1 MKPIIEVEGLTKT
14 FKLGSM
20 HGSYLTLRD
29 TIKQWFKATN
39 DDKNFLKALDNVSF
53 NVEPGEKVGII
64 GKNGAGK
71 STLLKILSRIT
82 PPSQGR
88 AILRGKVA
96 SLLEVGTGFH
106 GELTGRENIF
116 LNGAILGMKRNE
128 IKRKLDEIVNFSGVE
143 RFLDTPL
150 KHYSSG
156 MQVRLAFA
164 VAANL
169 DADILLIDEV
179 LAVGDAEFQK
189 KSLGKMNEI
198 SKSGRTVFFVSH
210 NMGAIEQLCNK
221 AIYLKNGSIVL
232 FDDTIN
238 VLEKY
243 LTTETSE
250 SPQKTW
256 DRNKPL
262 GNSTIEL
269 ISAKIVD
276 INRNCKYIYDYEEE
290 ICVEVT
296 FNLLSNYSPYL
307 NLHVHSITGEKLFVL
322 VQDSSSLPGKIGEY
336 SIIVKIPSK
345 MLNIGKYY
353 IGVAFTSFSPF
364 NIHLYDEQCVYFEV
378 TEKIINRNHPF
389 KDKLPGFFNPSV
401 NWQLLSIN

>member
-1 MKPIIEVEGLTKT
+1 MKPVIEVEGLTKI
-14 FKLGSM
+14 FKLGRA

-29 TIKQWFKATN
+29 SIKRWFKPINHN
-39 DDKNFLKALDNVSF
+39 DEKHFIKALDNISF
-53 NVEPGEKVGII
+53 KIEQGEKIGVI

-82 PPSQGR
+82 PPTQGR

-116 LNGAILGMKRNE
+116 LNGAILGMKRHE
-128 IKRKLDEIVNFSGVE
+128 IKKKLDEIVAFSGVE

-164 VAANL
+164 VAAHL
-169 DADILLIDEV
+169 DAEILLIDEV

-189 KSLGKMNEI
+189 KSLGKMDEI
-198 SKSGRTVFFVSH
+198 SNSGKTIFFVSH
-210 NMGAIEQLCNK
+210 NMGVIERLCNK
-221 AIYLKNGSIVL
+221 SIYLKNGSIVH
-232 FDDTIN
+232 FNNTID

-256 DRNKPL
+256 DRNSPL
-262 GNSTIEL
+262 GDSTIEL

-276 INRNCKYIYDYEEE
+276 INRNCKYIFDYEEE

-307 NLHVHSITGEKLFVL
+307 NLHVHSIT
-322 VQDSSSLPGKIGEY
+322 
-336 SIIVKIPSK
+336 
-345 MLNIGKYY
+345 
-353 IGVAFTSFSPF
+353 
-364 NIHLYDEQCVYFEV
+364 
-378 TEKIINRNHPF
+378 
-389 KDKLPGFFNPSV
+389 
-401 NWQLLSIN
+401 